1 MAHSNLVQSLERGVK
16 ILNLVASSGTGM
28 SLAEIATALQVQRP
42 TAFNLTRT
50 LVAHGYLHKTQRPV
64 RFLLGPGVLDVAETW
79 RNRQIVQHFENFVR
93 DLADR
98 LEGTVVVAEPLGG
111 DVIAAHLVEKDRPG
125 VVQHSASRR
134 LTPYVHASTLCMM
147 AFWSLEEAAA
157 YRARYPFQDFG
168 AGVWGTEQR
177 LEKFLD
183 EARDCGY
190 VAWDNRDSRFLVGVP
205 IYTKG
210 GTLVAA
216 VGVSLERTKVST
228 AAAKARVVRTVTEAV
243 AEMSS
248 KAYTTTSSASASRI
262 AEHNS

>member
-1 MAHSNLVQSLERGVK
+1 MAHSNLVQSLERGIK
-16 ILNLVASSGTGM
+16 ILNLVARSGSGI
-28 SLAEIATALQVQRP
+28 SLAEIADALEVQRP

-79 RNRQIVQHFENFVR
+79 RNREVVQQFENLVR
-93 DLADR
+93 GLADE

-147 AFWSLEEAAA
+147 AFWSPEEAAA
-157 YRARYPFQDFG
+157 YSARYPFQEYG

-177 LEKFLD
+177 LKKFLE
-183 EARDCGY
+183 EARDRGY
-190 VAWDNRDSRFLVGVP
+190 VAWDGQNSRFLVGVP
-205 IYTKG
+205 IFTKG
-210 GTLVAA
+210 GALLAT
-216 VGVSLERTKVST
+216 VGVSLESTKVST
-228 AAAKARVVRTVTEAV
+228 AAAKARVVRTVTAAV
-243 AEMSS
+243 ARMSS
-248 KAYTTTSSASASRI
+248 KGHTARSAVSASRK
-262 AEHNS
+262 A